1 MKRTILII
9 AMTIFLGSGLFAMA
23 FGFQIHGTFGEIAYT
38 MDDTRNTVRFIGTGG
53 SVILSTTENKT
64 GVDASLRF
72 GVDAAFRTEVNGN
85 VTRPGLWYGTTAFI
99 YSADASVTY
108 RHLGV
113 HDRGPVV
120 GAYLFWTDLAIQTP
134 TESVL
139 NTQEWERTSYHMFG
153 AGVSIGWTQRIR
165 KGFQIEMSYRADFPV
180 TGAVVTR
187 SRTHYTTSTA
197 DASRMHGVSGVHSR
211 VSVAFTAQI

>member
-9 AMTIFLGSGLFAMA
+9 AMTIFLGSSLFALA
-23 FGFQIHGTFGEIAYT
+23 FGFQIHGTFGETVYT
-38 MDDTRNTVRFIGTGG
+38 MDDNRNIVRFTGTGG
-53 SVILSTTENKT
+53 SLILSTTENKT

-85 VTRPGLWYGTTAFI
+85 VTRPGLWYGKTAFI

-108 RHLGV
+108 RRLGT

-134 TESVL
+134 TESML
-139 NTQEWERTSYHMFG
+139 NIQEWERTSYHMFG
-153 AGVSIGWTQRIR
+153 AGVSLGWTQRIQ
-165 KGFQIEMSYRADFPV
+165 KGFQIEILYRADFPI

-187 SRTHYTTSTA
+187 SRTQYTTSAA
-197 DASRMHGVSGVHSR
+197 DASRMHGVYGIHSR
-211 VSVAFTAQI
+211 VSVAFTTQI